1 MSKKRTGLENF
12 FTDISGVDFI
22 AKLDEEKKQKELQEQ
37 KKIEEAAQKQRRCIK
52 PNTEENTNV
61 L

>member
-12 FTDISGVDFI
+12 FTDISGVDFVG
-22 AKLDEEKKQKELQEQ
+22 KLDEEKKQKELQEQ
-37 KKIEEAAQKQRRCIK
+37 KKIEEAVEKAK
-52 PNTEENTNV
+52 T